1 MAMIFYWNGYRKL
14 RRIRSRTQQKEKAM
28 LKFFKQRI
36 RNIIPVKRDQ
46 DGLELPVWLGK
57 EARKSIK
64 RLKAKMPKTNE
75 VQLVTVSLKLLEQR
89 WDIIVKRHARK
100 RSRTLKKE
108 GMNSQQIAEQL
119 NKENFAESKRAYG
132 NCSLKIHDFP
142 YLPIALYQLIIFK

>member
-28 LKFFKQRI
+28 LKFFEQRI

-119 NKENFAESKRAYG
+119 NKENFHSPMG
-132 NCSLKIHDFP
+132 SDQWHGD
-142 YLPIALYQLIIFK
+142 LIPKL